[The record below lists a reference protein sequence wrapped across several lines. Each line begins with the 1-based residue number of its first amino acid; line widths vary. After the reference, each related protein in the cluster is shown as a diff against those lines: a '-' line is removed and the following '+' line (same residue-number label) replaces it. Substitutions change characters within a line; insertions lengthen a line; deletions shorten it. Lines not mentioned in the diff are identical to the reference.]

1 MKPASARTLFV
12 IDDDAAVRAVVQ
24 GVRDAAMTQLSD
36 RVCNRLPIQGVRVR

>member
-1 MKPASARTLFV
+1 MKPASAPTLFV

-36 RVCNRLPIQGVRVR
+36 RCCNRLPIEGVRVR